1 MSTTQGLPQETA
13 PAPKR
18 RHWPRR
24 VAYGAALAAAL
35 GAGIGIGA
43 ATGVSQA
50 TYNASQAQV
59 SSLKGQVSSLSSQGS
74 SLSGQVSSLNGQ
86 VSTLQEQVSS
96 DNAAVAAAQGKAA
109 TAVSKANAAAAQAYA
124 SREAALTA
132 KYATYNAQNAALQK
146 EIGNVNASAISA
158 SGVYV
163 VGRDIKPGTWHTPGD
178 NGAGG
183 NSCYYAVLNDNSG
196 SINSIANNNNFDGP
210 ETVSVSG
217 YYALQI
223 DGPCTW
229 VLVS

>member
-1 MSTTQGLPQETA
+1 MSTTQELPQETA

-18 RHWPRR
+18 RRWLRR
-24 VAYGAALAAAL
+24 VAYGATLAAML

-43 ATGVSQA
+43 AANTGVSQA

-59 SSLKGQVSSLSSQGS
+59 SSLKGQVASLNGQVS
-74 SLSGQVSSLNGQ
+74 SLSGQVS
-86 VSTLQEQVSS
+86 TLQGQVSS
-96 DNAAVAAAQGKAA
+96 DNAAVAAAQSKAA
-109 TAVSKANAAAAQAYA
+109 TAVSKANAAAQQAYA
-124 SREAALTA
+124 SREAALSQ

-163 VGRDIKPGTWHTPGD
+163 VGKDIQSGTWHTNGD

-183 NSCYYAVLNDNSG
+183 NACYFALLNDNNG

-217 YYALQI
+217 YYALEI

-229 VLVS
+229 VLAP